1 MRILLSLLFLFIATV
16 NFAQEAQVYSIFNS
30 KGKEVEY
37 SEMVNNLKN
46 ANVVFFGE
54 LHNNPIAHWFELRVA
69 KSLFD
74 ATKNNLIIGMEMFE
88 ADNQLI
94 LDEYLNGIIAEKNF
108 EQECKLWPNYQ
119 TDYKPMLEFA
129 KANNIKLVATNVPR
143 RYAALVNKKD
153 FEGLDL
159 LSIEAKKFIA
169 PLPIDYD
176 SSLECYSYMIENMK
190 MMGHTAINIAKAQAL
205 KDATMAYFIYKNIEK
220 GKIFYHIN
228 GSYHSDN
235 HQSILW
241 YLKKKDKNLK
251 IQTISVVSQKD
262 ISQLEEENKNLADFI
277 IVVCDDMITTY

>member
-1 MRILLSLLFLFIATV
+1 MRILLSLLFLFVATV

-54 LHNNPIAHWFELRVA
+54 LHNNPIAHWLELRVA

-159 LSIEAKKFIA
+159 LSVEAKKFIA
-169 PLPIDYD
+169 PLPIDFD
-176 SSLECYSYMIENMK
+176 STLECYSYMIENMK
-190 MMGHTAINIAKAQAL
+190 MMGHTGINIAKAQAL
-205 KDATMAYFIYKNIEK
+205 KDATMAYFIYKNFEE